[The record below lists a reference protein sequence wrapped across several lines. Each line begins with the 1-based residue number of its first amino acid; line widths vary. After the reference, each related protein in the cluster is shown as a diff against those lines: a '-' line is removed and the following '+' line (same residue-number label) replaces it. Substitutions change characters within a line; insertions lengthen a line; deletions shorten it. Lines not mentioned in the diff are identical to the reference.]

1 MSALRTVHIRRSTR
15 QAEIDALEADIRQ
28 IARKRAGETSDDER
42 AVKKPKGPSLLAAEL
57 AKYSKGK
64 GKAKKKGKGEDD
76 VLATLNSFRSKLQG
90 VMDVDDE
97 VPVEL
102 GEDGEMPP
110 AGAEDPG
117 VDVDDDLGFL
127 SHHLRFP
134 KGNEDEVAK
143 AEREYEVIDP
153 RARGAK
159 AKEEE
164 RQRKRAQRPKDGGRG
179 SRR

>member
-1 MSALRTVHIRRSTR
+1 MRGILDV
-15 QAEIDALEADIRQ
+15 
-28 IARKRAGETSDDER
+28 
-42 AVKKPKGPSLLAAEL
+42 
-57 AKYSKGK
+57 
-64 GKAKKKGKGEDD
+64 KAKKKGKGEDD

-97 VPVEL
+97 IPVEL